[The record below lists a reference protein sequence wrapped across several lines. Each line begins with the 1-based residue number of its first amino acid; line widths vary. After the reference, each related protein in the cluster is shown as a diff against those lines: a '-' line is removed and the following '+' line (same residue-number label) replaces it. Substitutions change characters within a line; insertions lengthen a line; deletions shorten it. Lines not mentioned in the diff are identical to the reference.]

1 MNILIKEVIF
11 KMKNKTIFFC
21 TECGNE
27 SSKWTGRCLACGA
40 WNTMTEQKV
49 SKKTPSQYSTN
60 INSESSKPKTISEI
74 EITDDERIST
84 GLEEFDRVLGGGI
97 VKGSM
102 VLLGGDPGIG
112 KSTILLQMCKTIKTT
127 SKILYI
133 SGEESQKQIK
143 IRAERL
149 NVKNPNIL
157 FLAETNMT
165 EIENTISNTKPELI
179 IIDSIQTVYS
189 PEIDSTPGSVTQIR
203 EITLNLMRIAKSQNI
218 STFLI
223 GHVTKDGTIA
233 GPKILEHMV
242 DCVLYFEGEAHHFH
256 RILRGVKNRFGST
269 NEIGVFEMCNT
280 GLKEVDN
287 PSKMLLSEMPS
298 QVSGTTVTCTLEGT
312 RPIMAEIQALTS
324 KTSYPSPRRTASGID
339 YNKLSLIIAVLE
351 KHSKLKLATQDIYIN
366 VAGGMKLTE
375 PAIDLSI
382 AIAIASSCL
391 EFVIPSDTVAI
402 GEIGLTGEIRSVT
415 AIDKR
420 INEAEKLGFKRI
432 IIPQGNS
439 KSDIS
444 SSIEIISVKNINQ
457 VLNLF
462 R

>member
-1 MNILIKEVIF
+1 
-11 KMKNKTIFFC
+11 MKNKTVFFC

-27 SSKWTGRCLACGA
+27 SSKWTGRCLSCGA

-49 SKKTPSQYSTN
+49 VKKNASSSSYSIDT
-60 INSESSKPKTISEI
+60 ETSKPKNISEI
-74 EITDDERIST
+74 EINEDERIST
-84 GLEEFDRVLGGGI
+84 GIEEFDRVLGGGI
-97 VKGSM
+97 VKGSL

-112 KSTILLQMCKTIKTT
+112 KSTLLLQMCQTIKTN

-143 IRAERL
+143 LRAERL
-149 NVKNPNIL
+149 NVKNKNIL
-157 FLAETNMT
+157 FQSETNMV
-165 EIENTISNTKPELI
+165 EIENTISNTNPDLI

-189 PEIDSTPGSVTQIR
+189 PEIDSAPGTISQIR
-203 EITLNLMRIAKSQNI
+203 EVTLNIMKIAKIKNI

-223 GHVTKDGTIA
+223 GHVTKDGAIA

-242 DCVLYFEGEAHHFH
+242 DCVLYFEGETHHFH

-269 NEIGVFEMCNT
+269 NEIGVFEMCNS

-287 PSKMLLSEMPS
+287 PSQMLLSEMPS
-298 QVSGTTVTCTLEGT
+298 HVSGTTVTCTLEGT
-312 RPIMAEIQALTS
+312 RPILAEIQALTS
-324 KTSYPSPRRTASGID
+324 KTNYPSPRRTASGID

-351 KHSKLKLATQDIYIN
+351 KHAKLKLSTQDIYLN

-382 AIAIASSCL
+382 AVAIASSCL

-439 KSDIS
+439 KNISS
-444 SSIEIISVKNINQ
+444 SSIEVIPVKNINQ
-457 VLNLF
+457 VLSIF
-462 R
+462 K

>member
-1 MNILIKEVIF
+1 
-11 KMKNKTIFFC
+11 MKNKTVFFC

-27 SSKWTGRCLACGA
+27 SSKWTGRCLSCGA

-49 SKKTPSQYSTN
+49 VKKGSASSSYIVSFDK
-60 INSESSKPKTISEI
+60 SKPKNISEI
-74 EITDDERIST
+74 EINEDERIST
-84 GLEEFDRVLGGGI
+84 GLDEFDRVLGGGI
-97 VKGSM
+97 VKGSLI
-102 VLLGGDPGIG
+102 LLGGDPGIG
-112 KSTILLQMCKTIKTT
+112 KSTLLLQMCQTIKTN

-149 NVKNPNIL
+149 NVKNQNIL
-157 FLAETNMT
+157 FLSETNMI
-165 EIENTISNTKPELI
+165 EIENTISDTAPDII

-203 EITLNLMRIAKSQNI
+203 EVTLNLMKIAKNKNI
-218 STFLI
+218 STFLV
-223 GHVTKDGTIA
+223 GHVTKDGAIA

-242 DCVLYFEGEAHHFH
+242 DCVLYFEGETHHFH

-269 NEIGVFEMCNT
+269 NEIGVFEMCNS

-312 RPIMAEIQALTS
+312 RPILAEIQALTS
-324 KTSYPSPRRTASGID
+324 KTNYPSPRRTASGID

-366 VAGGMKLTE
+366 VAGGMKLAE

-382 AIAIASSCL
+382 AVAIASSCL

-432 IIPQGNS
+432 IIPYGNS
-439 KSDIS
+439 KNIS
-444 SSIEIISVKNINQ
+444 SSIEIIPVKNINQ

-462 R
+462 K